1 MITDVREI
9 GDGVL
14 MRLAALSDAP
24 AVADALVRN
33 REYMAPW
40 EPVRPEEFY
49 TGAGQRARLSML
61 LRGLEAGVGA
71 SWVLV
76 DGDRVVGGFTL
87 SGISL
92 GYFRSGQLGYWVDKE
107 YAGRG
112 LATAA
117 VRAVCETARDDLL
130 LHRVE
135 AGTLLDNTA
144 SQRVL
149 AKCGFES
156 YGVAPKYLYI
166 AGDWRDNRLFQ
177 RLLHDGPPR

>member
-1 MITDVREI
+1 
-9 GDGVL
+9 
-14 MRLAALSDAP
+14 MRLAALPDAS
-24 AVADALVRN
+24 AAADALARN
-33 REYMAPW
+33 RAYMAPW
-40 EPVRPEEFY
+40 EPVRPDAFY
-49 TGAGQRARLSML
+49 TEEGQRDRIGGL
-61 LRGLEAGVGA
+61 LRALEGGSCAP
-71 SWVLV
+71 WTLV
-76 DGDRVVGGFTL
+76 DGDRIVGGFTL

-92 GYFRSGQLGYWVDKE
+92 GFFRSGQLGYWVDKE

-117 VRAVCETARDDLL
+117 VRAVCAAARDDLL

-135 AGTLLDNTA
+135 AGTLLDNAA

-166 AGDWRDNRLFQ
+166 AGEWRDNRLFQ
-177 RLLHDGPPR
+177 RVLHEGPPR